1 MFKLFQ
7 KRGLVIAFSSFSL
20 LTFGQGVSG
29 TGQIIGGDNRSIT
42 TAVPF
47 LAIVPES
54 RGGAMG
60 DVGVATSSISSNDT
74 YWNPG
79 KLAFNEKDFGF
90 SVSYNPWLRKL
101 VNDMSLNYLSGFY
114 KRKKEE
120 ALSVNMTYFDLG
132 NIQFTNQSGEKQQE
146 FRPREYAIGL
156 GYSRKLST
164 KLGIGINLKFIR
176 SNLSGGFG
184 GSSNGVNLDARPAN
198 TAATDIGIFYIKP
211 LTIKGTSNS
220 LAFGANI
227 QNIGGKIAYTNSGRR
242 DFLPGNLKIGT
253 AFTHEIDL
261 YNKITVSV
269 DFNKLLVPSPQVRN
283 VQKLAGGDSVDAG
296 GNLIKETYLADKPL
310 FSGIFGSFSDATGGL
325 SEELKEVSIG
335 SGLEYWYQDMFA
347 IRTGYFYESPL
358 KGNRKY
364 LTLGFGL
371 RYQVFGFDFAYLVAQ
386 GQNNA
391 LGETLRF
398 SLVFN
403 FDKPKVD
410 ENTITE

>member
-1 MFKLFQ
+1 MFMFTFSFKHSLIL
-7 KRGLVIAFSSFSL
+7 GLASIAALS
-20 LTFGQGVSG
+20 FGQVSSS
-29 TGQIIGGDNRSIT
+29 GQIIGGDNRSIT

-90 SVSYNPWLRKL
+90 ATSYNPWLRRL
-101 VNDMSLNYLSGFY
+101 VNDMSLSYLSGFY

-120 ALSVNMTYFDLG
+120 ALSASMTYFDLG
-132 NIQFTNQSGEKQQE
+132 NIQFTNEGGSKGPE
-146 FRPREYAIGL
+146 FRPREFAVGL

-164 KLGIGINLKFIR
+164 KLGIGLNLKFIR
-176 SNLSGGFG
+176 SNLSGGF
-184 GSSNGVNLDARPAN
+184 SNTVNLDARPAN
-198 TAATDIGIFYIKP
+198 TAATDIGIYYVTP
-211 LTIKGTSNS
+211 LTIRGTSNS

-242 DFLPGNLKIGT
+242 DFLPGNLKLGT
-253 AFTHEIDL
+253 AYTHEIDL

-283 VQKLAGGDSVDAG
+283 VKNVAGGDSVDAG
-296 GNLIKETYLADKPL
+296 GNQLKETYLADKPL
-310 FSGIFGSFSDATGGL
+310 FSGIFGSFTDATGGL
-325 SEELKEVSIG
+325 REELKEISVG
-335 SGLEYWYQDMFA
+335 GGVEYWYQDMFA
-347 IRTGYFYESPL
+347 IRGGYFYESPL

-371 RYQVFGFDFAYLVAQ
+371 RYQVFGFDFAYLVSQ

-398 SLVFN
+398 TLVFN
-403 FDKPKVD
+403 FEKPQKTD
-410 ENTITE
+410 DNTITE